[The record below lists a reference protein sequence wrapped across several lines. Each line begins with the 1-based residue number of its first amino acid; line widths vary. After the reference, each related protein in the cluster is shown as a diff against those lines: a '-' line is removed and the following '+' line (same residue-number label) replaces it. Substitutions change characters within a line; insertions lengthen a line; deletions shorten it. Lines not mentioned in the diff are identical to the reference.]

1 MPRKRHAKQ
10 HEPRRKR
17 TRIAQIPGHTNEFE
31 TAEELG
37 VSTRTLR
44 KWRQLG
50 VGPPWA
56 DIGHRIYYPDE
67 QRTAWIKSRVVQPAR
82 MEAVV

>member
-1 MPRKRHAKQ
+1 MPRKRLAKPHA
-10 HEPRRKR
+10 PRWKRK
-17 TRIAQIPGHTNEFE
+17 RIAQIPGHTNEFE

-37 VSTRTLR
+37 VSIRTLR

-56 DIGHRIYYPDE
+56 DIGRRIYYPDE
-67 QRTAWIKSRVVQPAR
+67 PRTAWIRSRLVQPER
-82 MEAVV
+82 TEAMV